1 MTMWGKLLLL
11 LGLFSIKAIQTK
23 RKSQQFAPL
32 APAGHFIARNRHI
45 TEILESFDHWV
56 IAKET

>member
-11 LGLFSIKAIQTK
+11 LAFFSIKAIQTK
-23 RKSQQFAPL
+23 KSQQSAPL

-45 TEILESFDHWV
+45 TGSLESFDHWV
-56 IAKET
+56 TKEP